1 MSHNTKST
9 GVPANRE
16 HSLADLCA
24 FSRYPTTAIL
34 PRTRES
40 RVASRNVAVFSPDY
54 NEETVMG
61 RWLAHLA
68 VFILVLAGLKF
79 FFGWNISIIG
89 SVVLTL
95 IFGVIFA
102 LMDRR

>member
-1 MSHNTKST
+1 MPTT
-9 GVPANRE
+9 RE
-16 HSLADLCA
+16 HSLAAWCA
-24 FSRYPTTAIL
+24 FSRYPITAIL

-40 RVASRNVAVFSPDY
+40 RVPSGNVAVVFPDHY
-54 NEETVMG
+54 EETVMG

-89 SVVLTL
+89 SVVLTIVL
-95 IFGVIFA
+95 SLVFSLVN
-102 LMDRR
+102 RR

>member
-1 MSHNTKST
+1 
-9 GVPANRE
+9 
-16 HSLADLCA
+16 
-24 FSRYPTTAIL
+24 
-34 PRTRES
+34 
-40 RVASRNVAVFSPDY
+40 
-54 NEETVMG
+54 MG

-68 VFILVLAGLKF
+68 GFILVLAGLKF

-89 SVVLTL
+89 SVVFTI